1 MSNCGTT
8 DASGSSGTW
17 GPITHTYAA
26 SFTGAITLCPLM
38 YDPHG
43 TAANKGGGGS
53 GVGDL
58 TAGGAGH
65 NNDNSYEGNATVPG
79 GNICPTVTIPTLTTS
94 ASSAS
99 AFGGTVSDTA
109 TLTGSS
115 GAGTITFKLYP
126 ASANCTGTPLYTN
139 DVPTTGDGDYHSG
152 GFAPSSSGTYQWQA
166 SFSSPAISGIE
177 SSCSDPNEQSTV
189 PHQGFHPKP
198 AIKVL
203 KLASVKCADLA
214 PGVSQPAG
222 ITPCH
227 GTWSKYT
234 RGVATL
240 LVPSSGSYAIPVK
253 YQIRVT
259 NTGKTPLKLTLNDPR
274 CDAGSISGPISVKGT
289 LTGNTLSVGG
299 RAFYTCTHTLTQN
312 DPNTKVA
319 GQPFTNTATV
329 TGKPPT
335 GVPVHGHSKVTVH
348 RKPAPKARKFC
359 RSTRTG
365 RRVFYTGN
373 RKPKAC
379 LPQKPKH
386 GHGFTG

>member
-1 MSNCGTT
+1 
-8 DASGSSGTW
+8 
-17 GPITHTYAA
+17 
-26 SFTGAITLCPLM
+26 
-38 YDPHG
+38 
-43 TAANKGGGGS
+43 
-53 GVGDL
+53 
-58 TAGGAGH
+58 
-65 NNDNSYEGNATVPG
+65 
-79 GNICPTVTIPTLTTS
+79 
-94 ASSAS
+94 
-99 AFGGTVSDTA
+99 
-109 TLTGSS
+109 
-115 GAGTITFKLYP
+115 
-126 ASANCTGTPLYTN
+126 
-139 DVPTTGDGDYHSG
+139 
-152 GFAPSSSGTYQWQA
+152 
-166 SFSSPAISGIE
+166 
-177 SSCSDPNEQSTV
+177 
-189 PHQGFHPKP
+189 
-198 AIKVL
+198 
-203 KLASVKCADLA
+203 
-214 PGVSQPAG
+214 
-222 ITPCH
+222 
-227 GTWSKYT
+227 
-234 RGVATL
+234 VATL